1 MNARYET
8 FPMTIM
14 VRRLVIISLLC
25 TLFAIG
31 LVAVVETHGR
41 HGRTVF
47 AGNAIGCMTA
57 GDPGCSAKF

>member
-1 MNARYET
+1 
-8 FPMTIM
+8 MTIM